1 MAAPRKRPSRFQKRN
16 TRPIPTWEE
25 WWAQQ
30 TRRVNEPTERVFKPN
45 ARLDPSSVSDRRG
58 PQPIVDTIAR
68 WFLSLDPVRTVKYAA
83 QGTGPKVDF
92 PPNTSFGKLQQSH
105 RDYQRTQNM
114 PTPGPAPTPSRIA
127 NPGLLSKYR
136 R

>member
-1 MAAPRKRPSRFQKRN
+1 MAGPRKRPARFQKRN

-30 TRRVNEPTERVFKPN
+30 TRRLNEPTPQVFRPDVGLN
-45 ARLDPSSVSDRRG
+45 PSQVDDIRG
-58 PQPIVDTIAR
+58 PQPILASIYR
-68 WFLSLDPVRTVKYAA
+68 WFLSTDPVRNVKWMA
-83 QGTGPKVDF
+83 QGSGPKVDF
-92 PPNTSFGKLQQSH
+92 PLDTPFGKLQQSH
-105 RDYQRTQNM
+105 RDYERTRNM
-114 PTPGPAPTPSRIA
+114 PQPGPAPSPSRIS